1 MFFFVV
7 IYLLLIAYRLSLIA
21 YRLSLIVY
29 YNMVGCNF
37 CFNMRKS
44 NYDTHRMKDSS
55 GNTTCPVLL
64 NTKCLNCNYYG
75 HTAKYC
81 TITDEMLQIMVS
93 RTIPTIRAVVDVDT
107 GVDAVVGVFDN
118 THDLK
123 TGLCG
128 EYIKPLNTDEV
139 EVVSDLGAFQLKNI
153 IWGVGSISMIGKRW
167 SDMTTVY

>member
-1 MFFFVV
+1 M
-7 IYLLLIAYRLSLIA
+7 LNCLSLIAYRLSLIA
-21 YRLSLIVY
+21 Y
-29 YNMVGCNF
+29 YNMNGCNF

-55 GNTTCPVLL
+55 GNTTCSVLL

-93 RTIPTIRAVVDVDT
+93 RTLSTRCVEVDTCVDVDA
-107 GVDAVVGVFDN
+107 GMDVDVFDN
-118 THDLK
+118 THDLE
-123 TGLCG
+123 TGLYG
-128 EYIKPLNTDEV
+128 EYIKPLNMDEV

-167 SDMTTVY
+167 SDMITVY